1 MTDTKERILDTA
13 ERAFAE
19 HGFAGTSL
27 RSIIA
32 EAGVNLA
39 AVHYHFGTKEELL
52 EAVVMRR
59 VEPVNRERLA
69 MLETCEL
76 AAAGS
81 PPQLEG
87 ILRAFIEPTLRVAR
101 QPGGDRF
108 VRLMGRIYAE
118 TDLLPGLFQSKLRQ
132 VIDVFYQALCR
143 SLPELES
150 QELLW
155 RAYFAIGATAHA
167 LRGFNNCTAL
177 IPLHSDDIEATLA
190 RLIPFLAAGFRVPV
204 PCPQEK

>member
-19 HGFAGTSL
+19 HGFDATSL

-39 AVHYHFGTKEELL
+39 AVHYHFGTKEKLL
-52 EAVVMRR
+52 EAVLMRR
-59 VEPVNRERLA
+59 FEPVNRERLA

-76 AAAGS
+76 AATGS

-87 ILRAFIEPTLRVAR
+87 VLRAFVEPMLRVSQ

-108 VRLMGRIYAE
+108 VRLVGRIYAE
-118 TDLLPGLFQSKLRQ
+118 TDLLPGLFQSRARP
-132 VIDVFYQALCR
+132 VIDVFYRALCR
-143 SLPELES
+143 ALPELDS

-167 LRGFNNCTAL
+167 LRGFGGTGL

-190 RLIPFLAAGFRVPV
+190 RLIPFLAAGFRAPA